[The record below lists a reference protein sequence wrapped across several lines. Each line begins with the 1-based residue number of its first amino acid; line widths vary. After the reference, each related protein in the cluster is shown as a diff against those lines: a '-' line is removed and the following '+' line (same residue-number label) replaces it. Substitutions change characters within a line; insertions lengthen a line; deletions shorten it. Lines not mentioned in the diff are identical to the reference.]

1 MAQIATLSADLRA
14 RSGKGGARA
23 TRRTDKVPAVI
34 YGDKQAPVLIAI
46 EQKSMER
53 EINRAGF
60 FTHLY
65 EIDVQ
70 GKKHRVLPRDVQ
82 FDPLTDRPLHVDF
95 LRIAAN
101 TRVRVAVPLHFINQ
115 DKSPG
120 LKRGGMLNAVL
131 HDLEIMIN
139 PDQIPE
145 HLDIDVTG
153 LEMNASIPLS
163 MVKLPQGAKSVLED
177 GFTIATIVP
186 PAAAKAEEA
195 AATPAAA
202 AAAAPA
208 AAAGAKGAA
217 PAPAAAGKGAAAPAA
232 AKAAPAKAPAKK

>member
-1 MAQIATLSADLRA
+1 MAQIATLSAELRA

>member
-1 MAQIATLSADLRA
+1 MAKIATLSADLRD

-82 FDPLTDRPLHVDF
+82 FDPLSDRPLHVDF

-115 DKSPG
+115 DK
-120 LKRGGMLNAVL
+120 
-131 HDLEIMIN
+131 
-139 PDQIPE
+139 
-145 HLDIDVTG
+145 
-153 LEMNASIPLS
+153 
-163 MVKLPQGAKSVLED
+163 
-177 GFTIATIVP
+177 
-186 PAAAKAEEA
+186 
-195 AATPAAA
+195 
-202 AAAAPA
+202 
-208 AAAGAKGAA
+208 
-217 PAPAAAGKGAAAPAA
+217 
-232 AKAAPAKAPAKK
+232 

>member
-1 MAQIATLSADLRA
+1 MAKIATLSADLRD

-163 MVKLPQGAKSVLED
+163 MVKIPQGAKSVLED

-195 AATPAAA
+195 ATPTAT
-202 AAAAPA
+202 AAAPA
-208 AAAGAKGAA
+208 AAAGAKAGTAA
-217 PAPAAAGKGAAAPAA
+217 PAGAAAGKAAAPST

>member
-1 MAQIATLSADLRA
+1 MAKIATLSADLRD

-145 HLDIDVTG
+145 RLDIDVTG

-163 MVKLPQGAKSVLED
+163 MVKIPQGAKSVLED

-195 AATPAAA
+195 ATTPTATAAT
-202 AAAAPA
+202 PA
-208 AAAGAKGAA
+208 AAAGAKAGTAA
-217 PAPAAAGKGAAAPAA
+217 PAGAAAGKAAAPST

>member
-1 MAQIATLSADLRA
+1 MAKIATLSADLRD

-163 MVKLPQGAKSVLED
+163 MVKIPQGAKSVLED

-195 AATPAAA
+195 ATPTAAV
-202 AAAAPA
+202 AAPA
-208 AAAGAKGAA
+208 AAAGAKAGTAA
-217 PAPAAAGKGAAAPAA
+217 PAGAAAGKAAAPST